1 MKVFQQNCDPGD
13 AEDRTLPYTCYLVEY
28 KVDGKETYDLVISSK
43 KVEMFDYYWDL
54 YGKDF
59 VGWKQSEGRSNPKLW
74 QDPNQKD
81 KKKKTK

>member
-1 MKVFQQNCDPGD
+1 
-13 AEDRTLPYTCYLVEY
+13 
-28 KVDGKETYDLVISSK
+28 
-43 KVEMFDYYWDL
+43 MFDYYWDL